1 MNNITIELCAEDR
14 ARLDR
19 IADLLEAQNAGTVKS
34 VSSKPEKTAT
44 EPKKVEA
51 PTSAQPKAEKPTVAK
66 QPAHNDAV
74 DALAYA
80 VASAPET
87 TEEEAPAV
95 ELTDLQQIIIKLANA
110 GKQAEL
116 RKVIFEYA
124 ERVTQIPEDKYAEV
138 YAKLQELEG

>member
-1 MNNITIELCAEDR
+1 MNKITIELCAEDR

-19 IADLLEAQNAGTVKS
+19 IAELLGNLAGSSGFIHFDAAQA
-34 VSSKPEKTAT
+34 PT